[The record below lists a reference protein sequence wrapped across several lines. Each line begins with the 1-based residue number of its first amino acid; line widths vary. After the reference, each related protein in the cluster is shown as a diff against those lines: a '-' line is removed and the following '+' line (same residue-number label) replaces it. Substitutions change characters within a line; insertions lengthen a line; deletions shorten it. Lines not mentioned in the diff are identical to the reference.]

1 MGTLVLTAEGQAGHT
16 LSVEAPQR
24 GGRRMA
30 EMTFYDPLTPEES
43 AYHFSRSC
51 HLVSVLKTA
60 SSEDL
65 IKARVDTPG
74 GGPQASRMEQ
84 AGVYVKQSS
93 LKPLRR
99 GEGVRLGSHLS
110 HPVDAPGRVGGQW
123 ADPRPDRVKEAAG
136 AVEKSSVFGATRT

>member
-93 LKPLRR
+93 LKPQLPETAQKR
-99 GEGVRLGSHLS
+99 GGWEARIPFVPSCGCPRQS
-110 HPVDAPGRVGGQW
+110 GRAVG
-123 ADPRPDRVKEAAG
+123 
-136 AVEKSSVFGATRT
+136 